1 MRTLFLDSD
10 IFFEC
15 LDDDNCKTI
24 LNHAINKGFA
34 LFTSITVIGETIL
47 IMLKKGKDPEYIHR
61 FIQELNHWDIT
72 ILVPDNSVPFICYE
86 FSLDISDGRFIS
98 QITDRTHLA
107 YAMAYDMDIFLS
119 PDTAMKNYRVPVIL
133 LESGYKKPYV
143 LSLPEFKEECIS
155 KVK

>member
-1 MRTLFLDSD
+1 MRSLFLDSD

-24 LNHAINKGFA
+24 LNHAINKGFI

-47 IMLKKGKDPEYIHR
+47 IMLKKGKDPEYSNR

-72 ILVPDNSVPFICYE
+72 ILVPNNSVPFICYE
-86 FSLDISDGRFIS
+86 FSQDISDGRFIS
-98 QITDRTHLA
+98 QVTDKTHLA

-119 PDTAMKNYRVPVIL
+119 SDTAMKKYRVPSIL
-133 LESGYKKPYV
+133 SESEYKKPDI
-143 LSLPEFKEECIS
+143 LSLSEFKEDCIS